1 MTLKEPQP
9 AHTFSKDAANPS
21 LCPLDF
27 ASDTGAG
34 REALTWF
41 IPCFGPHLGV
51 DPSVCISACQRAMCS
66 CPSLAFVLCLDV
78 RCAPTEALVLLCTT
92 GVHCME
98 LSTALYRRGG
108 MCAQT
113 KALCNAMGSLWTFG
127 KLDGKLAACSP
138 SACLACIFIALCT
151 AGVA

>member
-66 CPSLAFVLCLDV
+66 CPFLAFVLCLDV
-78 RCAPTEALVLLCTT
+78 RCAPTERP
-92 GVHCME
+92 
-98 LSTALYRRGG
+98 LSC
-108 MCAQT
+108 CAQPECT
-113 KALCNAMGSLWTFG
+113 AWSCQLRCTGA
-127 KLDGKLAACSP
+127 AACAP
-138 SACLACIFIALCT
+138 RRRRCVMPWAACGPLASSMASLLHVHLLRALR
-151 AGVA
+151 AYLLRYALQV